1 MVLGIPK
8 SAKNTKEAVIL
19 ILSNEWPL
27 SAKKIYNKVRKM
39 GLSVTYQAVFKTIKQ
54 LLDEGTLQK
63 DDKEYKLNVDW
74 LKRMDKES
82 ERILG
87 FYEKTG
93 LPPPERALSG
103 ANATVEFENLMA
115 FFDYMIDFFQEMS
128 KFQDEGGL
136 FCHFRHLWW
145 AMTTEGEKFERF
157 GRMVNSYKHG
167 NFLCRNDTPM
177 DRMIFNYY
185 NSFKTVA
192 KGRFGV
198 DCAKDCDLFVSGDYV
213 AQVFFEDS
221 LKKGMDKFYRL
232 KPGLK
237 TDVFSRFFQLLFF
250 KKVRITLLVNKSPV
264 LAERIKQGTLKL
276 LKQGTA

>member
-1 MVLGIPK
+1 MVLGIAKDSP
-8 SAKNTKEAVIL
+8 KNTKEAIIL

-27 SAKKIYNKVRKM
+27 SAKKTYNLVRKK

-54 LLDEGTLQK
+54 LVEEGIIQK
-63 DDKEYKLNVDW
+63 DGKDYRLDVNW

-87 FYEKTG
+87 FYEKKG
-93 LPPPERALSG
+93 LIPPERVL
-103 ANATVEFENLMA
+103 ANYGSAVEFENLMD
-115 FFDYMIDFFQEMS
+115 FFHYMIDIFKEMS
-128 KFQDEGGL
+128 KFQDERGL

-157 GRMVNSYKHG
+157 KDMVNSYSHG
-167 NFLCRNDTPM
+167 HFLCRNDTPM

-192 KGRFGV
+192 RVKLGV
-198 DCAKDCDLFVSGDYV
+198 DCAKDCDLFVSGDYI
-213 AQVFFEDS
+213 AQVFFDDS
-221 LKKGMDKFYRL
+221 LKRGLDKFYKL

-237 TDVFSRFFQLLFF
+237 TDIFSKFFQLLFF
-250 KKVRITLLVNKSPV
+250 KKVKITLLVNKSPA
-264 LAERIKQGTLKL
+264 LAERIKQEALKL
-276 LKQGTA
+276 LR